1 MQRQVLAAP
10 TLVLVLASSSA
21 WAHGEGFL
29 QFLIIPGAF
38 LGIVGGI
45 ATAMLRYKRLLGL
58 AASLGLLL
66 IAGLAFTI
74 PELGN
79 STDQTGEIGTMTL
92 WLTVYSGLPLAIA
105 FFIAF
110 SATSSILRER
120 AAERS
125 KSEPAP

>member
-1 MQRQVLAAP
+1 MQRQVFIAL
-10 TLVLVLASSSA
+10 TLVLVFASSSA

-29 QFLIIPGAF
+29 QFLIIPVAV

-45 ATAMLRYKRLLGL
+45 ATALLRYKLLVGL

-74 PELGN
+74 PELGK
-79 STDQTGEIGTMTL
+79 STDQIGEIGTMAL
-92 WLTVYSGLPLAIA
+92 WLTVYSGLPLALA

-125 KSEPAP
+125 KGEPAP